1 MKINE
6 INKGVSQS
14 KSGFS
19 IKEMLNKDV
28 LSFNT
33 KLKDKDKERFYSE
46 LNILLSSGIDIRT
59 ALEIIVEE
67 QSKKADKFFFEQ
79 IKDAIIMGSSFS
91 AALNATGK
99 FTNYEYF
106 SLQIGEE
113 SGKLTNVLNELALY
127 YNRKIKQK
135 RKLISTLTYPSI
147 ILFSSF
153 MMIYFMMI
161 FVVPMFVDIFKRFKG
176 ELPIFTRVVIKISYL
191 VENYSIYFLIILLGL
206 IFFVYSQRNRLWYRK
221 FSSTFL
227 MKIPVFNELIA
238 KIYLARFC
246 QSMSLLLS
254 SKTPLVQ
261 TINLAKNMVGY
272 YPIESSLTVVESDIL
287 KGEPLYKSLMKF
299 TVFNKRMISLIK
311 VAEEVNQLDIMFE
324 KIGKQYSDEVEYK
337 TNMLGN
343 VIEPLILIFL
353 GAIVGFILIAIYLP
367 MIQMGNVI
375 G

>member
-6 INKGVSQS
+6 INKGVSQP

-67 QSKKADKFFFEQ
+67 QSKKADKVFFEQ
-79 IKDAIIMGSSFS
+79 VKDAIIKGSSFS
-91 AALNATGK
+91 TALNATGK

-176 ELPIFTRVVIKISYL
+176 ELPFFTRVVIKLSYL
-191 VENYSIYFLIILLGL
+191 VESYSLYFILVLMGFV
-206 IFFVYSQRNRLWYRK
+206 FFVYSQRNSLWYRK
-221 FSSTFL
+221 FSSGL
-227 MKIPVFNELIA
+227 MMKIPVLNELIA

-261 TINLAKNMVGY
+261 TINLVRNMVGF
-272 YPIESSLTVVESDIL
+272 YPIEASLTVVESDIL
-287 KGEPLYKSLMKF
+287 RGESLYKSLMKF
-299 TVFNKRMISLIK
+299 SVFNKRMISLIK
-311 VAEEVNQLDIMFE
+311 VAEEVNQLDGMLE
-324 KIGKQYSDEVEYK
+324 KIGKQYSDEIEYK
-337 TNMLGN
+337 TNMLGS